1 MKLSLSITLFDGEE
15 LLEPKLRILRS
26 EIDHVSIV
34 YQQIS
39 YSYNNCSSNLL
50 PELDRLMKIGLVDE
64 ISEFVMPAIKE
75 KNFSPQKYEA
85 KKRTIGLELAREF
98 GASHFISL
106 DADEFFLPEQF
117 IYAKN
122 QIIKNDYDAT
132 FCLLKDYWM
141 SPENQ
146 INGIGEAWGE
156 YLYVPLIYK
165 IKENQKFTSKDIAWY
180 FVICDTTRKLPTENP
195 HKFEEKEILMH
206 HMTNIRA
213 TRWGLI
219 SKFENRSSDL
229 PPTIPSENM
238 ADILLAWRQNKIRI
252 ILKMS
257 EVSDVFN
264 IKSFF
269 KERNFVED
277 KPVSSV
283 LIKYWHNNGHS
294 SLKGEQKLKDD
305 LNLAVNEFKLFLK
318 FLKNGEKKK
327 ALQLVDINYELY
339 QELSDW
345 LDDKEAEIAI
355 SEISFNFCVVT
366 TQDNKLNSTL
376 VFTWVPSRDK
386 KTWSTNSFD
395 QKHGSTNVPLTYK
408 LQEAALA
415 AVKDNNKWQISSFQE
430 LW

>member
-1 MKLSLSITLFDGEE
+1 MKLSLSLTLFDGEE

-39 YSYNNCSSNLL
+39 YSFNNCSSNLL

-64 ISEFVMPAIKE
+64 IYEFVMPAIKE

-85 KKRTIGLELAREF
+85 KKRTIGLELARKF

-146 INGIGEAWGE
+146 VDGVGEAWGE

-165 IKENQKFTSKDIAWY
+165 IKENQKFSSNDIDIS
-180 FVICDTTRKLPTENP
+180 VMCDITRKLPTENP

-238 ADILLAWRQNKIRI
+238 ADILLAWRQNKRI
-252 ILKMS
+252 VLEMS
-257 EVSDVFN
+257 KVSDVFD

-277 KPVSSV
+277 KPVSSI
-283 LIKYWHNNGHS
+283 LIKYWLDNGHS

-318 FLKNGEKKK
+318 FLKNGEQKK
-327 ALQLVDINYELY
+327 AMQLVDINYKFY
-339 QELSDW
+339 QELSGWIDNNAA
-345 LDDKEAEIAI
+345 KTSI
-355 SEISFNFCVVT
+355 SEVDINYCIVT
-366 TQDNKLNSTL
+366 TEDNKLNATL
-376 VFTWVPSRDK
+376 VFTWVPNEEKYHVLHNKD
-386 KTWSTNSFD
+386 WD
-395 QKHGSTNVPLTYK
+395 LTREPRGK
-408 LQEAALA
+408 PSLDRGVRPASLT
-415 AVKDNNKWQISSFQE
+415 AVKEKKEWKIYSFQE